1 MSSIGHAASS
11 MVTPMSRFHASQ
23 IPGLSPTKQAREY
36 NNLLISFKSVAGNT
50 TSSVNAFDALSE
62 QQTFACCAGSA
73 AVLSRVDEH
82 LNITQQLFRARP
94 NALPIN
100 ATPSFYNPAT
110 PPNTPG
116 KSRHGSPLKDTG
128 CGVVHNGLQDYSSDS
143 PSQGRVNNRSR
154 ETSCVSLSRGGNLMA
169 VGEVIWPVPR
179 FIVID

>member
-1 MSSIGHAASS
+1 MSSIGHAASP
-11 MVTPMSRFHASQ
+11 MITPTSRFHATQ
-23 IPGLSPTKQAREY
+23 TPGLVSTKQARE
-36 NNLLISFKSVAGNT
+36 NGNLQISFKSVAGNT
-50 TSSVNAFDALSE
+50 TTSVNAFDALSKDHA
-62 QQTFACCAGSA
+62 FACCAGSA
-73 AVLSRVDEH
+73 AVLSRVDER
-82 LNITQQLFRARP
+82 LVITQQLFRARP

-128 CGVVHNGLQDYSSDS
+128 CGTIYNGLQDYPPDS

-169 VGEVIWPVPR
+169 VGEVNWPVPR
-179 FIVID
+179 FTIIN